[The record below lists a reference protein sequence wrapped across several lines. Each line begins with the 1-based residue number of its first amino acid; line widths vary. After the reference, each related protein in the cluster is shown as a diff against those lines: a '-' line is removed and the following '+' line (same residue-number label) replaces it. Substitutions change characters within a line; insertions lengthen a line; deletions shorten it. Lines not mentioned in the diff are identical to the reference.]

1 MPHPGVPR
9 DWFRSRDGMGLWEG
23 RGKVVATGIGT
34 SPTARRW
41 DEKPETSM
49 GAMTIIAIRKAIADA
64 GISPDE
70 IDGLVLTPDST
81 TGFPTIR
88 TPLRPQAGSSIS
100 KWRLSPRPALLG
112 ETLTGSS

>member
-9 DWFRSRDGMGLWEG
+9 DWFRSKDGMGLWAG

-49 GAMTIIAIRKAIADA
+49 GAMTIMAIRKAIADA

-70 IDGLVLTPDST
+70 IDGLVLTPEST
-81 TGFPTIR
+81 TGVSNDPN
-88 TPLRPQAGSSIS
+88 TPPPHGLGA
-100 KWRLSPRPALLG
+100 ALQNDVLPPG
-112 ETLTGSS
+112 RHYSGRH

>member
-9 DWFRSRDGMGLWEG
+9 DWFRTRDGMGLWEG

-70 IDGLVLTPDST
+70 IDGLVLTPEST
-81 TGFPTIR
+81 TGIFQRSEHPSAR
-88 TPLRPQAGSSIS
+88 
-100 KWRLSPRPALLG
+100 RLGAAFQNGVVPSGRHYSG
-112 ETLTGSS
+112 RH

>member
-9 DWFRSRDGMGLWEG
+9 DWFRNRDGMGLWEG

-70 IDGLVLTPDST
+70 IDGLVLTPEST
-81 TGFPTIR
+81 TGISNDPN
-88 TPLRPQAGSSIS
+88 TPPPRAGSSTS
-100 KWRLSPRPALLG
+100 KWRPSPRPALLG